1 MKSPTANPKSAGASP
16 GTLRRTFTLLNPNG
30 LHARPCA
37 LLDRALQPFN
47 CTVQVVHDDASAD
60 AHSLFG
66 LMSLAAGYESNLTF
80 VVTGRDAAKAMAAV
94 ARLFETNF
102 EEAYP
107 PQAQSR

>member
-1 MKSPTANPKSAGASP
+1 MTN
-16 GTLRRTFTLLNPNG
+16 RNG

-66 LMSLAAGYESNLTF
+66 LMSLAAGYQSELTF
-80 VVTGRDAAKAMAAV
+80 IITGHNAAKAMAAV

-107 PQAQSR
+107 PQESRQSNHDDHAKPSANSKHNHENNA